1 MLFVFSRTRWRSS
14 FFCHLLLFVTFSLA
28 PYYLITST
36 WEFDSAC
43 TYLRTYVVCLWSVN
57 VGKSRQKSVPTHSK
71 PCRQYWPVG
80 AKFGNISP
88 CRRHVA
94 DISSQVACTKCVQV
108 SISGTCKKS
117 CTKTCNAD
125 ELHENVQHENTWY
138 RIHEFLREGVQHI
151 CVARF
156 HATHLHETCTE
167 FARNMHGT
175 CRELAR
181 KLVKFYTK
189 VHTPK
194 KSTH

>member
-71 PCRQYWPVG
+71 PCRQYWHVG
-80 AKFGNISP
+80 AKFGDISP

-94 DISSQVACTKCVQV
+94 DMSPTLPAKRFCFFQKIRPTPLPLWHGVP
-108 SISGTCKKS
+108 
-117 CTKTCNAD
+117 
-125 ELHENVQHENTWY
+125 LNT
-138 RIHEFLREGVQHI
+138 Q
-151 CVARF
+151 
-156 HATHLHETCTE
+156 
-167 FARNMHGT
+167 
-175 CRELAR
+175 
-181 KLVKFYTK
+181 KLIWWLKLLLQ
-189 VHTPK
+189 
-194 KSTH
+194 